1 MVQRFHMLYVVKKDA
16 QSMLKEGDSALA
28 MGHQLRLVDMKD
40 VTSMLR
46 REESVLD
53 MERKSNGV
61 DTKDVQAM
69 LGKKVYVL
77 GMGKKMPRR
86 IYQYQERRSRR

>member
-40 VTSMLR
+40 VTSMRR
-46 REESVLD
+46 REESIGHGAKVKRCRY
-53 MERKSNGV
+53 EGCTSYARKGGLCSRH
-61 DTKDVQAM
+61 
-69 LGKKVYVL
+69 GKEDA
-77 GMGKKMPRR
+77 KKKL
-86 IYQYQERRSRR
+86 SVSGA